1 MKSQKGLKDRDIG
14 PDFDVLLLAD
24 NGVRIK
30 GGPEPSEKIIQN
42 DLVTIGR
49 FLFKFIL
56 ADHTILPGAFR
67 IWIKCVQKCRKIAGC

>member
-1 MKSQKGLKDRDIG
+1 MNVAFIVKPL
-14 PDFDVLLLAD
+14 
-24 NGVRIK
+24 K

-56 ADHTILPGAFR
+56 
-67 IWIKCVQKCRKIAGC
+67 VQEQIEPYHPTRCIS